1 MTRAQLRTKLVLFN
15 PEPRIRM
22 ISLST
27 AAQQHFRKLIEQ
39 QALPGLGIRVVAVNA
54 GTPKGDCQLEF
65 CEPRDR
71 DGTEWEIECEGFSLF
86 VDAPSVPFLDG
97 ATVDYVTSATGGE
110 LTIRAPALR
119 GSVPGENAS
128 VVERVRYV
136 IESEI
141 NPQLASHGGRVSL
154 REMRADG
161 VVVLQFGGGCH
172 GCGMVDATLRGGVE
186 RTLQSRVPEV
196 TGVADATDHETGS
209 NPYYRRA
216 ARI

>member
-1 MTRAQLRTKLVLFN
+1 
-15 PEPRIRM
+15 M
-22 ISLST
+22 ISLS
-27 AAQQHFRKLIEQ
+27 ASAQEHFRRLIEQ
-39 QALPGLGIRVVAVNA
+39 QALPGLGIRVVAVDA

-65 CEPRDR
+65 SEPSDR
-71 DGTEWEIECEGFSLF
+71 DGSEWEVECDGFSLY
-86 VDAPSVPFLDG
+86 VDAHSVPFLDG
-97 ATVDYVTSATGGE
+97 ASVDYAKSATGGE

-128 VVERVRYV
+128 VIERVRYV

-154 REMRADG
+154 REVTGEG

-186 RTLQSRVPEV
+186 RTLKERVPEV
-196 TGVADATDHETGS
+196 TGVADATDHSTGE
-209 NPYYRRA
+209 NPYMRRRA
-216 ARI
+216 

>member
-1 MTRAQLRTKLVLFN
+1 
-15 PEPRIRM
+15 M
-22 ISLST
+22 ISLS
-27 AAQQHFRKLIEQ
+27 ASAQEHFRKLIEQ
-39 QALPGLGIRVVAVNA
+39 QALPGLGIRVHAVDA

-65 CEPRDR
+65 CEPSDR
-71 DGTEWEIECEGFSLF
+71 NGSEWEVECEGFSLY
-86 VDAPSVPFLDG
+86 VDADSVTFLDG
-97 ATVDYVTSATGGE
+97 ATVDYVRSATGGE

-119 GSVPGENAS
+119 GSVPGEDAS

-154 REMRADG
+154 REVTADG

-186 RTLQSRVPEV
+186 QTLKQRVAEV
-196 TGVADATDHETGS
+196 TGVADVTDHATGDT
-209 NPYYRRA
+209 PYYKRA
-216 ARI
+216 ARG

>member
-1 MTRAQLRTKLVLFN
+1 
-15 PEPRIRM
+15 M
-22 ISLST
+22 ITLSS
-27 AAQQHFRKLIEQ
+27 AAQEHFRKLIEQ
-39 QALPGLGIRVVAVNA
+39 QAVPGMGIRLHAVDP

-65 CEPRDR
+65 SEPSDR
-71 DGTEWEIECEGFSLF
+71 DGSEWEVECEGYSLF
-86 VDAPSVPFLDG
+86 VDAASVSFLDG
-97 ATVDYVTSATGGE
+97 ATIDFDRSSTGGQ

-119 GSVPGENAS
+119 GAVPGEDAS

-154 REMRADG
+154 REVTAEG

-186 RTLQSRVPEV
+186 KTLKERVREV
-196 TGVADATDHETGS
+196 TGVADATDHSSGE
-209 NPYYRRA
+209 NPYMRRA
-216 ARI
+216 AGGAR